1 MWRIAIEFTVL
12 IRRTT
17 MTETNQQQKVTDA
30 VREAVKSGTDVHQQ
44 VKEIV
49 LQALTKGR
57 LDMENIRSVT
67 EAVSKGIDEGIA
79 GQDQHALDAFVNA
92 ANALDDALAIATEAS
107 TLAIQEAAYKASSQH
122 DFNQA
127 IKDIQNME
135 GLFIDSLEK
144 LAKGSTQAVADIV
157 DNFIDHAGKSGTA
170 VGKQSLKA
178 LDALADLPKVSANL
192 IISSAAATASALA
205 EIGSGILA
213 GLAESLQPGRSKK

>member
-1 MWRIAIEFTVL
+1 
-12 IRRTT
+12 
-17 MTETNQQQKVTDA
+17 MTETNQQQDVTDA
-30 VREAVKSGTDVHQQ
+30 VREAVKSGTDIHQQ
-44 VKEIV
+44 VKDIV

-57 LDMENIRSVT
+57 LDMENIRKVT
-67 EAVSKGIDEGIA
+67 EAVGQGIDEGIA
-79 GQDQHALDAFVNA
+79 GQDKHAAEAFVNA

-157 DNFIDHAGKSGTA
+157 NDFIDHAGKSGTA
-170 VGKQSLKA
+170 VGKQSVKA
-178 LDALADLPKVSANL
+178 LNALADLPKISADL
-192 IISSAAATASALA
+192 IISSTAATASALA
-205 EIGSGILA
+205 EIGSGILM
-213 GLAESLQPGRSKK
+213 GIAESLQPSHSKK

>member
-1 MWRIAIEFTVL
+1 
-12 IRRTT
+12 
-17 MTETNQQQKVTDA
+17 MTETNQQQDVTDA
-30 VREAVKSGTDVHQQ
+30 VREAVKSGTDVHRQ

-57 LDMENIRSVT
+57 LDMENIRKVT
-67 EAVSKGIDEGIA
+67 DAVGKGINEGIA
-79 GQDQHALDAFVNA
+79 GQDKHVAEAFVNA
-92 ANALDDALAIATEAS
+92 ANALDDALAIAAEAS

-157 DNFIDHAGKSGTA
+157 NDFIDHAGKSGTA
-170 VGKQSLKA
+170 VGKQSVKA
-178 LDALADLPKVSANL
+178 LSALAELPKVSADL
-192 IISSAAATASALA
+192 IISSTAATASALA
-205 EIGSGILA
+205 EIGSGILM
-213 GLAESLQPGRSKK
+213 GIAESLQPSHSKK

>member
-1 MWRIAIEFTVL
+1 
-12 IRRTT
+12 
-17 MTETNQQQKVTDA
+17 MTETNQQQDVTDA
-30 VREAVKSGTDVHQQ
+30 VREAVKSGTDIHQQ
-44 VKEIV
+44 VKDIV

-57 LDMENIRSVT
+57 LDMENIRKVT
-67 EAVSKGIDEGIA
+67 EAVGQGIDEGIA
-79 GQDQHALDAFVNA
+79 GQDKHAAEAFVNA

-157 DNFIDHAGKSGTA
+157 NDFIDHAGKSGTA
-170 VGKQSLKA
+170 VGKQSVKA
-178 LDALADLPKVSANL
+178 LNALADLPMISADL
-192 IISSAAATASALA
+192 IISSTAATASALA
-205 EIGSGILA
+205 EIGSGILM
-213 GLAESLQPGRSKK
+213 GIAESLQPSHSKK